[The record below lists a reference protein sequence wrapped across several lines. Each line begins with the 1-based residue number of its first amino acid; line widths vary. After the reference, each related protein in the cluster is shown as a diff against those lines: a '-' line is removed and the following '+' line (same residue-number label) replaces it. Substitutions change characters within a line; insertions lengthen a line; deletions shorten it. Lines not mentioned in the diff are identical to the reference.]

1 MCCFSR
7 PVDSVSA
14 TKIFTRAE
22 NAHRQFMAYSMT
34 VSAKEDLAM
43 ILPVPVRAGSGEK
56 AITFIS
62 LEEYP
67 QFFADLEKGFPPPPP
82 PKPMWGV
89 KSPASAPAVPLLAVV
104 QVGSFEA
111 SFVPTISDFVRLD
124 ERFRLP
130 AGTWEKLPAYRHYGF
145 AVFKLKPGAKTV
157 HPMAF
162 SFPRSNIASLF
173 FPTVHIHDGKVHE
186 RAGFDHL
193 LYCQRAESDVTRLTD
208 WRESPQLARD
218 FVKAGQTKGMVA
230 PDRHCYRKALRGQ
243 LENRDVWV

>member
-7 PVDSVSA
+7 PVEFVNA
-14 TKIFTRAE
+14 TRIFARAE
-22 NAHRQFMAYSMT
+22 DSHRQFLVYSMT

-43 ILPVPVRAGSGEK
+43 VLPLPVRAGSVENVVR
-56 AITFIS
+56 FIS

-67 QFFADLEKGFPPPPP
+67 KFFEDMEKGFPPPPERKLPAGSKFALP
-82 PKPMWGV
+82 P
-89 KSPASAPAVPLLAVV
+89 AAAVPLDVI

-111 SFVPTISDFVRLD
+111 SFVPTIADFARLD

-130 AGTWEKLPAYRHYGF
+130 VGTWEKLPAYRHYGF

-162 SFPRSNIASLF
+162 SFPRANIGSLF
-173 FPTVHIHDGKVHE
+173 FPTVHIHDGQVHT
-186 RAGFDHL
+186 RAGFDHI
-193 LYCQRAESDVTRLTD
+193 LYCQPVESDVAKLTD
-208 WRESPQLARD
+208 WRESPQLAGQ
-218 FVKAGQTKGMVA
+218 FVKAAQAKGIVL
-230 PDRHCYRKALRGQ
+230 PERHCYRVAMRGQ

>member
-7 PVDSVSA
+7 PVDFVHS
-14 TKIFTRAE
+14 TKIFARAE
-22 NAHRQFMAYSMT
+22 NAHRQFLAYSMT

-43 ILPVPVRAGSGEK
+43 ILPLPVRAGSGET

-67 QFFADLEKGFPPPPP
+67 QFFVDLEKGFPELRSFPLG
-82 PKPMWGV
+82 PMGCATTRV
-89 KSPASAPAVPLLAVV
+89 SIAKLEIIE
-104 QVGSFEA
+104 VGSFEA
-111 SFVPTISDFVRLD
+111 SFVPTIADFVRLD
-124 ERFRLP
+124 ERFRL
-130 AGTWEKLPAYRHYGF
+130 AVGTWEKLPAYRHYGF

-162 SFPRSNIASLF
+162 SFPRANIASLF

-186 RAGFDHL
+186 RAGFDHI
-193 LYCQRAESDVTRLTD
+193 LYCQRAENDVTRLTD
-208 WRESPQLARD
+208 WRESPQLAKD
-218 FVKAGQTKGMVA
+218 FVKAAQTKGMVA

>member
-7 PVDSVSA
+7 PVVSVSA
-14 TKIFTRAE
+14 TRIFARAE
-22 NAHRQFMAYSMT
+22 DAHRQFLTYSMT
-34 VSAKEDLAM
+34 LSAKEDLAM
-43 ILPVPVRAGSGEK
+43 ILPLPVRAGSGEK
-56 AITFIS
+56 AVTFIS

-89 KSPASAPAVPLLAVV
+89 KSRAPATAAPLLAVV
-104 QVGSFEA
+104 QVGLFEA
-111 SFVPTISDFVRLD
+111 SFVPTIADFARLD

-130 AGTWEKLPAYRHYGF
+130 PGAWDRLPAYQHYGF

-162 SFPRSNIASLF
+162 SFPRANIGSIF
-173 FPTVHIHDGKVHE
+173 FPTVHIHDGQVHT
-186 RAGFDHL
+186 RAGFDHI
-193 LYCQRAESDVTRLTD
+193 LYCQHGESDTAKLTN
-208 WRESPQLARD
+208 WRESPKLARD
-218 FVKAGQTKGMVA
+218 FVKVAQAKGIVA
-230 PDRHCYRKALRGQ
+230 ADRHCHRKELRGQ